1 MGNIY
6 EGMNVR
12 QKLAKARLQFLNQKV
27 TKSGKNMHLEFMYF
41 ELEDIVPPAIR
52 IFARIGLVTEIDF
65 GDQRGAVMRVYNTD
79 NVDEAPMEF
88 CIPYREVSP
97 IVSNAGKE
105 VTNPLQALG
114 SSVTYLRRYLWMA
127 VLDITEPDDID
138 ATLGEP
144 EEEKKEAMSNLLNAN
159 KPLFTKRARK
169 EKLMSCGLDFEDII
183 QIEMLNFIEAINKA
197 IEEGITSFPFE
208 HAFDKYGSKRRIW
221 EGYAPCG
228 VKLSYSTKKRRV
240 ADNTYNMQRVTFVE
254 EGTEAISTGNRVEK
268 ESSKKCEML
277 DSELFGSVWKDE
289 LHSGLEAVIDGLS
302 DFELGLLLGIVNKL
316 SNVKIA
322 ENLGVSE
329 STVRRYIPKMMAKA
343 QTIAKNNGLDAY
355 ISDLYK

>member
-1 MGNIY
+1 
-6 EGMNVR
+6 MNDVP
-12 QKLAKARLQFLNQKV
+12 NPV
-27 TKSGKNMHLEFMYF
+27 TKDTGTLGTMTSQDVKRLLSIKMPGRESEFK
-41 ELEDIVPPAIR
+41 DW
-52 IFARIGLVTEIDF
+52 
-65 GDQRGAVMRVYNTD
+65 QQYNEQQYT
-79 NVDEAPMEF
+79 VLL
-88 CIPYREVSP
+88 
-97 IVSNAGKE
+97 IVS
-105 VTNPLQALG
+105 
-114 SSVTYLRRYLWMA
+114 
-127 VLDITEPDDID
+127 
-138 ATLGEP
+138 AT

-183 QIEMLNFIEAINKA
+183 QIEMLNFVEAINKA

>member
-1 MGNIY
+1 
-6 EGMNVR
+6 MNDVP
-12 QKLAKARLQFLNQKV
+12 NPV
-27 TKSGKNMHLEFMYF
+27 TKDTGTLGTMTSQDVKRLLSIKMPGRESEFK
-41 ELEDIVPPAIR
+41 DW
-52 IFARIGLVTEIDF
+52 
-65 GDQRGAVMRVYNTD
+65 QQYNEQQYT
-79 NVDEAPMEF
+79 VLL
-88 CIPYREVSP
+88 
-97 IVSNAGKE
+97 IVS
-105 VTNPLQALG
+105 
-114 SSVTYLRRYLWMA
+114 
-127 VLDITEPDDID
+127 
-138 ATLGEP
+138 AT

-268 ESSKKCEML
+268 ENSRKCEML

-329 STVRRYIPKMMAKA
+329 PTVRRYIPKMMAKA

>member
-1 MGNIY
+1 
-6 EGMNVR
+6 MNDVP
-12 QKLAKARLQFLNQKV
+12 NPV
-27 TKSGKNMHLEFMYF
+27 TKDTGTLRTMTSQDVKRLLSIKMPGRESEFK
-41 ELEDIVPPAIR
+41 DW
-52 IFARIGLVTEIDF
+52 
-65 GDQRGAVMRVYNTD
+65 QQYNEQQYT
-79 NVDEAPMEF
+79 VLL
-88 CIPYREVSP
+88 
-97 IVSNAGKE
+97 IVS
-105 VTNPLQALG
+105 
-114 SSVTYLRRYLWMA
+114 
-127 VLDITEPDDID
+127 
-138 ATLGEP
+138 AT

-228 VKLSYSTKKRRV
+228 VKLSYSTKKRQV

-254 EGTEAISTGNRVEK
+254 EGTEVISTGNRVEK
-268 ESSKKCEML
+268 ENSRKCEML

>member
-1 MGNIY
+1 
-6 EGMNVR
+6 MNDVP
-12 QKLAKARLQFLNQKV
+12 NPV
-27 TKSGKNMHLEFMYF
+27 TKDTGTLGTMTSQDVKRLLSIKMPGRESEFK
-41 ELEDIVPPAIR
+41 DW
-52 IFARIGLVTEIDF
+52 
-65 GDQRGAVMRVYNTD
+65 QQYNEQQYT
-79 NVDEAPMEF
+79 VLL
-88 CIPYREVSP
+88 
-97 IVSNAGKE
+97 IVS
-105 VTNPLQALG
+105 
-114 SSVTYLRRYLWMA
+114 
-127 VLDITEPDDID
+127 
-138 ATLGEP
+138 AT

-268 ESSKKCEML
+268 ENSRKCEML
-277 DSELFGSVWKDE
+277 DSELFGRVWKDE

>member
-1 MGNIY
+1 
-6 EGMNVR
+6 MNDVP
-12 QKLAKARLQFLNQKV
+12 NPV
-27 TKSGKNMHLEFMYF
+27 TKDTGTLGTMTSQDVKRLLSIKMPGRESEFK
-41 ELEDIVPPAIR
+41 DW
-52 IFARIGLVTEIDF
+52 
-65 GDQRGAVMRVYNTD
+65 QQYNEQQYT
-79 NVDEAPMEF
+79 VLL
-88 CIPYREVSP
+88 
-97 IVSNAGKE
+97 IVS
-105 VTNPLQALG
+105 
-114 SSVTYLRRYLWMA
+114 
-127 VLDITEPDDID
+127 
-138 ATLGEP
+138 AT

-183 QIEMLNFIEAINKA
+183 QIDMLNFIEAINKA

-228 VKLSYSTKKRRV
+228 VKLSYSTKKRQV

-254 EGTEAISTGNRVEK
+254 EGTEVISTGNRVEK
-268 ESSKKCEML
+268 ENSRKCEML

>member
-1 MGNIY
+1 
-6 EGMNVR
+6 MNDVP
-12 QKLAKARLQFLNQKV
+12 NPV
-27 TKSGKNMHLEFMYF
+27 TKDTGTLGTMTSQDVKRLLSIKMPGRESEFK
-41 ELEDIVPPAIR
+41 DW
-52 IFARIGLVTEIDF
+52 
-65 GDQRGAVMRVYNTD
+65 QQYNEQQYT
-79 NVDEAPMEF
+79 VLL
-88 CIPYREVSP
+88 
-97 IVSNAGKE
+97 IVS
-105 VTNPLQALG
+105 
-114 SSVTYLRRYLWMA
+114 
-127 VLDITEPDDID
+127 
-138 ATLGEP
+138 AT

-228 VKLSYSTKKRRV
+228 VKLSYSTKKRQV

-254 EGTEAISTGNRVEK
+254 EGTEVISTGNRVEK
-268 ESSKKCEML
+268 ENSRQCEML

>member
-1 MGNIY
+1 
-6 EGMNVR
+6 MNDVP
-12 QKLAKARLQFLNQKV
+12 NPV
-27 TKSGKNMHLEFMYF
+27 TKDTGTLGTMTSQDVKRLLSIKMPGRESEFK
-41 ELEDIVPPAIR
+41 DW
-52 IFARIGLVTEIDF
+52 
-65 GDQRGAVMRVYNTD
+65 QQYNEQQYT
-79 NVDEAPMEF
+79 VLL
-88 CIPYREVSP
+88 
-97 IVSNAGKE
+97 IVS
-105 VTNPLQALG
+105 
-114 SSVTYLRRYLWMA
+114 
-127 VLDITEPDDID
+127 
-138 ATLGEP
+138 AT

-254 EGTEAISTGNRVEK
+254 EGTEAISTGNQVEK

-277 DSELFGSVWKDE
+277 DSELFDSVWKDE

>member
-1 MGNIY
+1 
-6 EGMNVR
+6 MNDVP
-12 QKLAKARLQFLNQKV
+12 NPV
-27 TKSGKNMHLEFMYF
+27 TKDTGTLGTMTSQDVKRLLSIKMPGRESEFK
-41 ELEDIVPPAIR
+41 DW
-52 IFARIGLVTEIDF
+52 
-65 GDQRGAVMRVYNTD
+65 QQYNEQQYT
-79 NVDEAPMEF
+79 VLL
-88 CIPYREVSP
+88 
-97 IVSNAGKE
+97 IVS
-105 VTNPLQALG
+105 
-114 SSVTYLRRYLWMA
+114 
-127 VLDITEPDDID
+127 
-138 ATLGEP
+138 AT

-169 EKLMSCGLDFEDII
+169 EKLMSCGLDFDDII

-240 ADNTYNMQRVTFVE
+240 ADNTYNMQRVSFVE

-268 ESSKKCEML
+268 ESSRKCEML

>member
-1 MGNIY
+1 
-6 EGMNVR
+6 MNDVP
-12 QKLAKARLQFLNQKV
+12 NPV
-27 TKSGKNMHLEFMYF
+27 TKDTG
-41 ELEDIVPPAIR
+41 
-52 IFARIGLVTEIDF
+52 
-65 GDQRGAVMRVYNTD
+65 
-79 NVDEAPMEF
+79 
-88 CIPYREVSP
+88 
-97 IVSNAGKE
+97 
-105 VTNPLQALG
+105 
-114 SSVTYLRRYLWMA
+114 
-127 VLDITEPDDID
+127 
-138 ATLGEP
+138 TLGTMTSQDVKRLLSIKMPGRESEFKDWQQYNEQQYTVLLIVNAT

>member
-1 MGNIY
+1 
-6 EGMNVR
+6 MNDVP
-12 QKLAKARLQFLNQKV
+12 NPV
-27 TKSGKNMHLEFMYF
+27 TKDTGTLGTMTSQDVKRLLSIKMPGRESEFK
-41 ELEDIVPPAIR
+41 DW
-52 IFARIGLVTEIDF
+52 
-65 GDQRGAVMRVYNTD
+65 QQYNEQQYT
-79 NVDEAPMEF
+79 VLL
-88 CIPYREVSP
+88 
-97 IVSNAGKE
+97 IVS
-105 VTNPLQALG
+105 
-114 SSVTYLRRYLWMA
+114 
-127 VLDITEPDDID
+127 
-138 ATLGEP
+138 AT

-159 KPLFTKRARK
+159 KPLFTKRASK

>member
-1 MGNIY
+1 
-6 EGMNVR
+6 MNDVP
-12 QKLAKARLQFLNQKV
+12 NPV
-27 TKSGKNMHLEFMYF
+27 TKDTGTLGTMTSQDVKRLLSIKMPGRESEFK
-41 ELEDIVPPAIR
+41 DW
-52 IFARIGLVTEIDF
+52 
-65 GDQRGAVMRVYNTD
+65 QQYNEQQYT
-79 NVDEAPMEF
+79 VLL
-88 CIPYREVSP
+88 
-97 IVSNAGKE
+97 IVS
-105 VTNPLQALG
+105 
-114 SSVTYLRRYLWMA
+114 
-127 VLDITEPDDID
+127 
-138 ATLGEP
+138 AT

-208 HAFDKYGSKRRIW
+208 HAFDKYGSKRRVW

-228 VKLSYSTKKRRV
+228 VKLSYSTKKRQV

-254 EGTEAISTGNRVEK
+254 EGTEVISTGNRVEK
-268 ESSKKCEML
+268 ENSRKCEML

>member
-1 MGNIY
+1 
-6 EGMNVR
+6 MNDVP
-12 QKLAKARLQFLNQKV
+12 NPV
-27 TKSGKNMHLEFMYF
+27 TKDTGTLGTMTSQDVKRLLSIKMPGRESEFK
-41 ELEDIVPPAIR
+41 DW
-52 IFARIGLVTEIDF
+52 
-65 GDQRGAVMRVYNTD
+65 QQYNEQQYT
-79 NVDEAPMEF
+79 VLL
-88 CIPYREVSP
+88 
-97 IVSNAGKE
+97 IVS
-105 VTNPLQALG
+105 
-114 SSVTYLRRYLWMA
+114 
-127 VLDITEPDDID
+127 
-138 ATLGEP
+138 AT

-169 EKLMSCGLDFEDII
+169 EKLMSCGLDFDDII

-240 ADNTYNMQRVTFVE
+240 ADNTYNMQRVSFVE

-268 ESSKKCEML
+268 ESSRKCEML

-343 QTIAKNNGLDAY
+343 QTIARNNGLDAY

>member
-1 MGNIY
+1 
-6 EGMNVR
+6 MNDVP
-12 QKLAKARLQFLNQKV
+12 NPV
-27 TKSGKNMHLEFMYF
+27 TKDTGTLGTMTSQDVKRLLSIKMPGRESEFK
-41 ELEDIVPPAIR
+41 DW
-52 IFARIGLVTEIDF
+52 
-65 GDQRGAVMRVYNTD
+65 QQYNEQQYT
-79 NVDEAPMEF
+79 VLL
-88 CIPYREVSP
+88 
-97 IVSNAGKE
+97 IVS
-105 VTNPLQALG
+105 
-114 SSVTYLRRYLWMA
+114 
-127 VLDITEPDDID
+127 
-138 ATLGEP
+138 AT

-302 DFELGLLLGIVNKL
+302 DFELELLLGIVNKL

>member
-1 MGNIY
+1 
-6 EGMNVR
+6 MNDVP
-12 QKLAKARLQFLNQKV
+12 NPV
-27 TKSGKNMHLEFMYF
+27 TKDTGTLGTMTSQDVKRLLIKMPGRESEFK
-41 ELEDIVPPAIR
+41 DW
-52 IFARIGLVTEIDF
+52 
-65 GDQRGAVMRVYNTD
+65 QQYNEQQYT
-79 NVDEAPMEF
+79 VLL
-88 CIPYREVSP
+88 
-97 IVSNAGKE
+97 IVS
-105 VTNPLQALG
+105 
-114 SSVTYLRRYLWMA
+114 
-127 VLDITEPDDID
+127 
-138 ATLGEP
+138 AT

-355 ISDLYK
+355 ISDIYK

>member
-1 MGNIY
+1 
-6 EGMNVR
+6 MNDVP
-12 QKLAKARLQFLNQKV
+12 NPV
-27 TKSGKNMHLEFMYF
+27 TKDTGTLGTMTSQDVKRLLSIKMPGRESEFK
-41 ELEDIVPPAIR
+41 DW
-52 IFARIGLVTEIDF
+52 
-65 GDQRGAVMRVYNTD
+65 QQYNEQQYT
-79 NVDEAPMEF
+79 VLL
-88 CIPYREVSP
+88 
-97 IVSNAGKE
+97 IVS
-105 VTNPLQALG
+105 
-114 SSVTYLRRYLWMA
+114 
-127 VLDITEPDDID
+127 
-138 ATLGEP
+138 AT

-268 ESSKKCEML
+268 ENSRKCEML

-329 STVRRYIPKMMAKA
+329 STVRRYIPKMMTKA
-343 QTIAKNNGLDAY
+343 QTIAKNKGLDAY

>member
-1 MGNIY
+1 
-6 EGMNVR
+6 MNDVP
-12 QKLAKARLQFLNQKV
+12 NPV
-27 TKSGKNMHLEFMYF
+27 TKDTGTLGTMTSQDVKRLLSIKMPGRESEFK
-41 ELEDIVPPAIR
+41 DW
-52 IFARIGLVTEIDF
+52 
-65 GDQRGAVMRVYNTD
+65 QQYNEQQYT
-79 NVDEAPMEF
+79 VLL
-88 CIPYREVSP
+88 
-97 IVSNAGKE
+97 IVS
-105 VTNPLQALG
+105 
-114 SSVTYLRRYLWMA
+114 
-127 VLDITEPDDID
+127 
-138 ATLGEP
+138 AT

-169 EKLMSCGLDFEDII
+169 EKLMSCGLDFEDIV

-254 EGTEAISTGNRVEK
+254 EGTEAISTGNQVEK

>member
-1 MGNIY
+1 
-6 EGMNVR
+6 MNDVP
-12 QKLAKARLQFLNQKV
+12 NPV
-27 TKSGKNMHLEFMYF
+27 TKDTG
-41 ELEDIVPPAIR
+41 
-52 IFARIGLVTEIDF
+52 
-65 GDQRGAVMRVYNTD
+65 
-79 NVDEAPMEF
+79 
-88 CIPYREVSP
+88 
-97 IVSNAGKE
+97 
-105 VTNPLQALG
+105 
-114 SSVTYLRRYLWMA
+114 
-127 VLDITEPDDID
+127 
-138 ATLGEP
+138 TLGTMTSQDVKRLLSIKMPGRESEFKDWQQYNEQQYTVLLIGSAT

-169 EKLMSCGLDFEDII
+169 EKLMSCGLDFDDII

-268 ESSKKCEML
+268 ENSRKCEML

>member
-1 MGNIY
+1 
-6 EGMNVR
+6 MNDVP
-12 QKLAKARLQFLNQKV
+12 NPV
-27 TKSGKNMHLEFMYF
+27 TKDTGTLGTMTSQDVKRLLSIKMPGRESEFK
-41 ELEDIVPPAIR
+41 DW
-52 IFARIGLVTEIDF
+52 
-65 GDQRGAVMRVYNTD
+65 QQYNEQQYT
-79 NVDEAPMEF
+79 VLL
-88 CIPYREVSP
+88 
-97 IVSNAGKE
+97 IVS
-105 VTNPLQALG
+105 
-114 SSVTYLRRYLWMA
+114 
-127 VLDITEPDDID
+127 
-138 ATLGEP
+138 AT

-208 HAFDKYGSKRRIW
+208 HAFDEYGSKRRIW

-254 EGTEAISTGNRVEK
+254 EGTEAISTGNQVEK
-268 ESSKKCEML
+268 ENSRKCEML

>member
-1 MGNIY
+1 
-6 EGMNVR
+6 MNDVP
-12 QKLAKARLQFLNQKV
+12 NPV
-27 TKSGKNMHLEFMYF
+27 TKDTGTLGTMTSQDVKRLLSIKMPGRESEFK
-41 ELEDIVPPAIR
+41 DW
-52 IFARIGLVTEIDF
+52 
-65 GDQRGAVMRVYNTD
+65 QQYNEQQYT
-79 NVDEAPMEF
+79 VLL
-88 CIPYREVSP
+88 
-97 IVSNAGKE
+97 IVS
-105 VTNPLQALG
+105 
-114 SSVTYLRRYLWMA
+114 
-127 VLDITEPDDID
+127 
-138 ATLGEP
+138 AT

-159 KPLFTKRARK
+159 KALFTKRARK

-268 ESSKKCEML
+268 ENSRKCEML

>member
-1 MGNIY
+1 
-6 EGMNVR
+6 MNDVP
-12 QKLAKARLQFLNQKV
+12 NPV
-27 TKSGKNMHLEFMYF
+27 TKDTGTLGTMTSQDVKRLLSIKMPGRESEFK
-41 ELEDIVPPAIR
+41 DW
-52 IFARIGLVTEIDF
+52 
-65 GDQRGAVMRVYNTD
+65 QQYNEQQYT
-79 NVDEAPMEF
+79 VLL
-88 CIPYREVSP
+88 
-97 IVSNAGKE
+97 IVS
-105 VTNPLQALG
+105 
-114 SSVTYLRRYLWMA
+114 
-127 VLDITEPDDID
+127 
-138 ATLGEP
+138 AT

-228 VKLSYSTKKRRV
+228 VKLSYSTKKRQV

-254 EGTEAISTGNRVEK
+254 EGTEVISTGNRVEK
-268 ESSKKCEML
+268 ENSRKCEML

-343 QTIAKNNGLDAY
+343 QTIAKKNGLDAY

>member
-1 MGNIY
+1 
-6 EGMNVR
+6 MNDVP
-12 QKLAKARLQFLNQKV
+12 NPV
-27 TKSGKNMHLEFMYF
+27 TKDTG
-41 ELEDIVPPAIR
+41 
-52 IFARIGLVTEIDF
+52 
-65 GDQRGAVMRVYNTD
+65 
-79 NVDEAPMEF
+79 
-88 CIPYREVSP
+88 
-97 IVSNAGKE
+97 
-105 VTNPLQALG
+105 
-114 SSVTYLRRYLWMA
+114 
-127 VLDITEPDDID
+127 
-138 ATLGEP
+138 TLGTMTSQDVKRLLSIKMPGRESEFKDWQQYNEQQYTVLLIVNAT

-254 EGTEAISTGNRVEK
+254 EGTEAISTGNQVEK
-268 ESSKKCEML
+268 ENSRKCEML

-355 ISDLYK
+355 ISDIYK

>member
-1 MGNIY
+1 
-6 EGMNVR
+6 MNDVP
-12 QKLAKARLQFLNQKV
+12 NPV
-27 TKSGKNMHLEFMYF
+27 TKDTGTLGTMTSQDVKRLLSIKMPGRESEFK
-41 ELEDIVPPAIR
+41 DW
-52 IFARIGLVTEIDF
+52 
-65 GDQRGAVMRVYNTD
+65 QQYNEQQYT
-79 NVDEAPMEF
+79 VLL
-88 CIPYREVSP
+88 
-97 IVSNAGKE
+97 IVS
-105 VTNPLQALG
+105 
-114 SSVTYLRRYLWMA
+114 
-127 VLDITEPDDID
+127 
-138 ATLGEP
+138 AT

-169 EKLMSCGLDFEDII
+169 EKLMSCGLDFDDII

-268 ESSKKCEML
+268 ENSRKCEML

>member
-1 MGNIY
+1 
-6 EGMNVR
+6 MNDV
-12 QKLAKARLQFLNQKV
+12 QNPV
-27 TKSGKNMHLEFMYF
+27 TKDTGTLGTMTSQDVKRLLSIKMPGRESEFK
-41 ELEDIVPPAIR
+41 DW
-52 IFARIGLVTEIDF
+52 
-65 GDQRGAVMRVYNTD
+65 QQYNEQQYT
-79 NVDEAPMEF
+79 VLL
-88 CIPYREVSP
+88 
-97 IVSNAGKE
+97 IVS
-105 VTNPLQALG
+105 
-114 SSVTYLRRYLWMA
+114 
-127 VLDITEPDDID
+127 
-138 ATLGEP
+138 AT

-254 EGTEAISTGNRVEK
+254 EGTEAISTGNQVEK

>member
-1 MGNIY
+1 
-6 EGMNVR
+6 MNDVP
-12 QKLAKARLQFLNQKV
+12 NPV
-27 TKSGKNMHLEFMYF
+27 TKDTGTLGTMTSQDVKRLLSIKMPGRESEFK
-41 ELEDIVPPAIR
+41 DW
-52 IFARIGLVTEIDF
+52 
-65 GDQRGAVMRVYNTD
+65 QQYNEQQYT
-79 NVDEAPMEF
+79 VLL
-88 CIPYREVSP
+88 
-97 IVSNAGKE
+97 IVS
-105 VTNPLQALG
+105 
-114 SSVTYLRRYLWMA
+114 
-127 VLDITEPDDID
+127 
-138 ATLGEP
+138 AT

-169 EKLMSCGLDFEDII
+169 EKLMSCGLDFEDIF

-268 ESSKKCEML
+268 ENSRKCEML

>member
-1 MGNIY
+1 
-6 EGMNVR
+6 MNDVP
-12 QKLAKARLQFLNQKV
+12 NPV
-27 TKSGKNMHLEFMYF
+27 TKDTGTLGTMTSQDVKRLLSIKMPGRESEFK
-41 ELEDIVPPAIR
+41 DW
-52 IFARIGLVTEIDF
+52 
-65 GDQRGAVMRVYNTD
+65 QQYNEQQYT
-79 NVDEAPMEF
+79 VLL
-88 CIPYREVSP
+88 
-97 IVSNAGKE
+97 IVS
-105 VTNPLQALG
+105 
-114 SSVTYLRRYLWMA
+114 
-127 VLDITEPDDID
+127 
-138 ATLGEP
+138 AT

-169 EKLMSCGLDFEDII
+169 EKLMSCDLDFEDII

-240 ADNTYNMQRVTFVE
+240 ADNTYNMKRVTFVE
-254 EGTEAISTGNRVEK
+254 EGTEAISTGNQVEK
-268 ESSKKCEML
+268 ENSRKCEML

>member
-1 MGNIY
+1 
-6 EGMNVR
+6 MNDVP
-12 QKLAKARLQFLNQKV
+12 NPV
-27 TKSGKNMHLEFMYF
+27 TKDTGTLGTMTSQDVKRLLSIKMPGRESEFK
-41 ELEDIVPPAIR
+41 DW
-52 IFARIGLVTEIDF
+52 
-65 GDQRGAVMRVYNTD
+65 QQYNEQQYT
-79 NVDEAPMEF
+79 VLL
-88 CIPYREVSP
+88 
-97 IVSNAGKE
+97 IVS
-105 VTNPLQALG
+105 
-114 SSVTYLRRYLWMA
+114 
-127 VLDITEPDDID
+127 
-138 ATLGEP
+138 AT
-144 EEEKKEAMSNLLNAN
+144 EEEKKEAMSNLINAN

-169 EKLMSCGLDFEDII
+169 EKLMSCGLDFDDII

-268 ESSKKCEML
+268 ENSRKCEML

>member
-1 MGNIY
+1 
-6 EGMNVR
+6 MNDVP
-12 QKLAKARLQFLNQKV
+12 NPV
-27 TKSGKNMHLEFMYF
+27 TKDTGTLGTMTSQDVKRLLSIKMPGRESEFK
-41 ELEDIVPPAIR
+41 DW
-52 IFARIGLVTEIDF
+52 
-65 GDQRGAVMRVYNTD
+65 QQYNEQQYT
-79 NVDEAPMEF
+79 VLL
-88 CIPYREVSP
+88 
-97 IVSNAGKE
+97 IVS
-105 VTNPLQALG
+105 
-114 SSVTYLRRYLWMA
+114 
-127 VLDITEPDDID
+127 
-138 ATLGEP
+138 AT

-254 EGTEAISTGNRVEK
+254 EGTEAISTGNQVEK
-268 ESSKKCEML
+268 ESSKKCEIL

>member
-1 MGNIY
+1 
-6 EGMNVR
+6 MNDV
-12 QKLAKARLQFLNQKV
+12 QNPV
-27 TKSGKNMHLEFMYF
+27 TKDTGTLGTMTSQDVKRLLSIKMPGRESEFK
-41 ELEDIVPPAIR
+41 DW
-52 IFARIGLVTEIDF
+52 
-65 GDQRGAVMRVYNTD
+65 QQYNEQQYT
-79 NVDEAPMEF
+79 VLL
-88 CIPYREVSP
+88 
-97 IVSNAGKE
+97 IVS
-105 VTNPLQALG
+105 
-114 SSVTYLRRYLWMA
+114 
-127 VLDITEPDDID
+127 
-138 ATLGEP
+138 AT

-169 EKLMSCGLDFEDII
+169 EKLMSCGLDFDDII

-240 ADNTYNMQRVTFVE
+240 ADNTYNMQRVSFVE

-268 ESSKKCEML
+268 ESSRKCEML

>member
-1 MGNIY
+1 
-6 EGMNVR
+6 MNDVP
-12 QKLAKARLQFLNQKV
+12 NPV
-27 TKSGKNMHLEFMYF
+27 TKDTGTLGTMTSQDVKRLLSIKMPGKESEFK
-41 ELEDIVPPAIR
+41 DW
-52 IFARIGLVTEIDF
+52 
-65 GDQRGAVMRVYNTD
+65 QQYNEQQYT
-79 NVDEAPMEF
+79 VLL
-88 CIPYREVSP
+88 
-97 IVSNAGKE
+97 IVS
-105 VTNPLQALG
+105 
-114 SSVTYLRRYLWMA
+114 
-127 VLDITEPDDID
+127 
-138 ATLGEP
+138 AT

-254 EGTEAISTGNRVEK
+254 EGTEAISTENQVEK
-268 ESSKKCEML
+268 ENSRKCEML

>member
-1 MGNIY
+1 
-6 EGMNVR
+6 MNDVP
-12 QKLAKARLQFLNQKV
+12 NPV
-27 TKSGKNMHLEFMYF
+27 TKDTGTLGTMTSQDVKRLLSIKMPGRESEFK
-41 ELEDIVPPAIR
+41 DW
-52 IFARIGLVTEIDF
+52 
-65 GDQRGAVMRVYNTD
+65 QQYNEQQYT
-79 NVDEAPMEF
+79 VLL
-88 CIPYREVSP
+88 
-97 IVSNAGKE
+97 IVS
-105 VTNPLQALG
+105 
-114 SSVTYLRRYLWMA
+114 
-127 VLDITEPDDID
+127 
-138 ATLGEP
+138 AT

-169 EKLMSCGLDFEDII
+169 EKLMSCGLDFEDTI
-183 QIEMLNFIEAINKA
+183 QIEMLHFIEAINKA

-254 EGTEAISTGNRVEK
+254 EGTEAISTGNQVEK
-268 ESSKKCEML
+268 ENSRKCEML

>member
-1 MGNIY
+1 
-6 EGMNVR
+6 MNDVP
-12 QKLAKARLQFLNQKV
+12 NPV
-27 TKSGKNMHLEFMYF
+27 TKDTGTLGTMTSQDVKRLLSIKMPGRESEFK
-41 ELEDIVPPAIR
+41 DW
-52 IFARIGLVTEIDF
+52 
-65 GDQRGAVMRVYNTD
+65 QQYNEQQYT
-79 NVDEAPMEF
+79 VLL
-88 CIPYREVSP
+88 
-97 IVSNAGKE
+97 IVS
-105 VTNPLQALG
+105 
-114 SSVTYLRRYLWMA
+114 
-127 VLDITEPDDID
+127 
-138 ATLGEP
+138 AT

-254 EGTEAISTGNRVEK
+254 EGTEAISTGNRIEK
-268 ESSKKCEML
+268 ESSRKCEML

>member
-1 MGNIY
+1 
-6 EGMNVR
+6 MNDVP
-12 QKLAKARLQFLNQKV
+12 NPV
-27 TKSGKNMHLEFMYF
+27 TKDTGTLGTMTSQDVKRLLSIKMPGRESEFK
-41 ELEDIVPPAIR
+41 DW
-52 IFARIGLVTEIDF
+52 
-65 GDQRGAVMRVYNTD
+65 QQYNEQQYT
-79 NVDEAPMEF
+79 VLL
-88 CIPYREVSP
+88 
-97 IVSNAGKE
+97 IVS
-105 VTNPLQALG
+105 
-114 SSVTYLRRYLWMA
+114 
-127 VLDITEPDDID
+127 
-138 ATLGEP
+138 AT

-254 EGTEAISTGNRVEK
+254 EGTEAISTGKRVEK
-268 ESSKKCEML
+268 ESSRKCEML

>member
-1 MGNIY
+1 
-6 EGMNVR
+6 MNDVP
-12 QKLAKARLQFLNQKV
+12 NPV
-27 TKSGKNMHLEFMYF
+27 TKDTG
-41 ELEDIVPPAIR
+41 
-52 IFARIGLVTEIDF
+52 
-65 GDQRGAVMRVYNTD
+65 
-79 NVDEAPMEF
+79 
-88 CIPYREVSP
+88 
-97 IVSNAGKE
+97 
-105 VTNPLQALG
+105 
-114 SSVTYLRRYLWMA
+114 
-127 VLDITEPDDID
+127 
-138 ATLGEP
+138 TLGTMTSQDVKRLLSIKMPGRESEFKDWQQYNEQQYTVLLIVNAT

-197 IEEGITSFPFE
+197 IDEGITSFPFE

>member
-1 MGNIY
+1 
-6 EGMNVR
+6 MNDVP
-12 QKLAKARLQFLNQKV
+12 NPV
-27 TKSGKNMHLEFMYF
+27 TKDTG
-41 ELEDIVPPAIR
+41 
-52 IFARIGLVTEIDF
+52 
-65 GDQRGAVMRVYNTD
+65 
-79 NVDEAPMEF
+79 
-88 CIPYREVSP
+88 
-97 IVSNAGKE
+97 
-105 VTNPLQALG
+105 
-114 SSVTYLRRYLWMA
+114 
-127 VLDITEPDDID
+127 
-138 ATLGEP
+138 TLGTMTSQDVKRLLSIKMPGRESEFKDWQQYNEQQYTVLLIGSAT

-254 EGTEAISTGNRVEK
+254 EGTEAISTGNQVEK
-268 ESSKKCEML
+268 ENSRKCEML

>member
-1 MGNIY
+1 
-6 EGMNVR
+6 MNDVP
-12 QKLAKARLQFLNQKV
+12 NPV
-27 TKSGKNMHLEFMYF
+27 TKDTGTLGTMTSQDVKRLLSIKMPGRESEFK
-41 ELEDIVPPAIR
+41 DW
-52 IFARIGLVTEIDF
+52 
-65 GDQRGAVMRVYNTD
+65 QQYNEQQYT
-79 NVDEAPMEF
+79 VLL
-88 CIPYREVSP
+88 
-97 IVSNAGKE
+97 IVS
-105 VTNPLQALG
+105 
-114 SSVTYLRRYLWMA
+114 
-127 VLDITEPDDID
+127 
-138 ATLGEP
+138 AT

-228 VKLSYSTKKRRV
+228 VKLTYSTKKRQV
-240 ADNTYNMQRVTFVE
+240 ADNTDNMQRVTFVE

-268 ESSKKCEML
+268 ENSRKCEML

>member
-1 MGNIY
+1 
-6 EGMNVR
+6 MNDVP
-12 QKLAKARLQFLNQKV
+12 NPV
-27 TKSGKNMHLEFMYF
+27 TKDTGTLGTMTSQDVKRLLSIKMPGRESEFK
-41 ELEDIVPPAIR
+41 DW
-52 IFARIGLVTEIDF
+52 
-65 GDQRGAVMRVYNTD
+65 QQYNEQQYT
-79 NVDEAPMEF
+79 VLL
-88 CIPYREVSP
+88 
-97 IVSNAGKE
+97 IVS
-105 VTNPLQALG
+105 
-114 SSVTYLRRYLWMA
+114 
-127 VLDITEPDDID
+127 
-138 ATLGEP
+138 AT

-254 EGTEAISTGNRVEK
+254 EGTEAISTGNQVEK
-268 ESSKKCEML
+268 ESSKKCEMM
-277 DSELFGSVWKDE
+277 DSELFGSVWIDE
-289 LHSGLEAVIDGLS
+289 LHSALEALIDGLS

>member
-1 MGNIY
+1 
-6 EGMNVR
+6 MNDVP
-12 QKLAKARLQFLNQKV
+12 NPV
-27 TKSGKNMHLEFMYF
+27 TKDTG
-41 ELEDIVPPAIR
+41 
-52 IFARIGLVTEIDF
+52 
-65 GDQRGAVMRVYNTD
+65 
-79 NVDEAPMEF
+79 
-88 CIPYREVSP
+88 
-97 IVSNAGKE
+97 
-105 VTNPLQALG
+105 
-114 SSVTYLRRYLWMA
+114 
-127 VLDITEPDDID
+127 
-138 ATLGEP
+138 TLGTMTSQDVKRLLSIKMPGRESEFKDWQQYNEQQYTVLLIVNAT

-254 EGTEAISTGNRVEK
+254 EGTEAISTGNQVEK
-268 ESSKKCEML
+268 ENSRKCEML

>member
-1 MGNIY
+1 
-6 EGMNVR
+6 MNDVP
-12 QKLAKARLQFLNQKV
+12 NPV
-27 TKSGKNMHLEFMYF
+27 TKDTGTLGTMTSQDVKRLLSIKMPGRESEFK
-41 ELEDIVPPAIR
+41 DW
-52 IFARIGLVTEIDF
+52 
-65 GDQRGAVMRVYNTD
+65 QQYNEQQYT
-79 NVDEAPMEF
+79 VLL
-88 CIPYREVSP
+88 
-97 IVSNAGKE
+97 IVS
-105 VTNPLQALG
+105 
-114 SSVTYLRRYLWMA
+114 
-127 VLDITEPDDID
+127 
-138 ATLGEP
+138 AT
-144 EEEKKEAMSNLLNAN
+144 EEEKKEAMSNLINAN

-169 EKLMSCGLDFEDII
+169 EKLMSCGLDFDDII

-240 ADNTYNMQRVTFVE
+240 ADNTYNMQRVSFVE
-254 EGTEAISTGNRVEK
+254 EGTEAISTGNRIEK
-268 ESSKKCEML
+268 ESSRKCEML

>member
-1 MGNIY
+1 
-6 EGMNVR
+6 MNDVP
-12 QKLAKARLQFLNQKV
+12 NPV
-27 TKSGKNMHLEFMYF
+27 TKDTGTLGTMTSQDVKRLLSIKMPGRESEFK
-41 ELEDIVPPAIR
+41 DW
-52 IFARIGLVTEIDF
+52 
-65 GDQRGAVMRVYNTD
+65 QQYNEQQYT
-79 NVDEAPMEF
+79 VLL
-88 CIPYREVSP
+88 
-97 IVSNAGKE
+97 IVS
-105 VTNPLQALG
+105 
-114 SSVTYLRRYLWMA
+114 
-127 VLDITEPDDID
+127 
-138 ATLGEP
+138 AT

-208 HAFDKYGSKRRIW
+208 HVFDKYGSKRRIW

-268 ESSKKCEML
+268 ESSRKCEML

>member
-1 MGNIY
+1 
-6 EGMNVR
+6 MNDVP
-12 QKLAKARLQFLNQKV
+12 NPV
-27 TKSGKNMHLEFMYF
+27 TKDTGTLGTMTSQDVKRLLSIKMPGRESEFK
-41 ELEDIVPPAIR
+41 DW
-52 IFARIGLVTEIDF
+52 
-65 GDQRGAVMRVYNTD
+65 QQYNEQQYT
-79 NVDEAPMEF
+79 VLL
-88 CIPYREVSP
+88 
-97 IVSNAGKE
+97 IVS
-105 VTNPLQALG
+105 
-114 SSVTYLRRYLWMA
+114 
-127 VLDITEPDDID
+127 
-138 ATLGEP
+138 AT

-228 VKLSYSTKKRRV
+228 VKLSYSTKKRQV

-254 EGTEAISTGNRVEK
+254 EGTEVISTGNRVEK
-268 ESSKKCEML
+268 ENSRKCEML

-289 LHSGLEAVIDGLS
+289 LHSGLESVIDGLS